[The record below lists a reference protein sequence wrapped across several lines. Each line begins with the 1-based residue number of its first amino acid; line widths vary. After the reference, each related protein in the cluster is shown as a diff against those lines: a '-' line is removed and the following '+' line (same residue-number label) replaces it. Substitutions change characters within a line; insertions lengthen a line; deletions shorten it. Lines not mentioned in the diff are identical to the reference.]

1 MTELLLACAYENKID
16 DFQQLPNLGFERRG
30 NARKKLFFWFP
41 LGEGQGR
48 DVAQGFTVNC
58 LLNRSLMNFINRP
71 VQNKLH
77 VGPEREPRQC
87 FGFFGGERE
96 VLV

>member
-58 LLNRSLMNFINRP
+58 LLNRSLMNA
-71 VQNKLH
+71 
-77 VGPEREPRQC
+77 REMLPMTRIEAVEFEKHLC
-87 FGFFGGERE
+87 G
-96 VLV
+96 